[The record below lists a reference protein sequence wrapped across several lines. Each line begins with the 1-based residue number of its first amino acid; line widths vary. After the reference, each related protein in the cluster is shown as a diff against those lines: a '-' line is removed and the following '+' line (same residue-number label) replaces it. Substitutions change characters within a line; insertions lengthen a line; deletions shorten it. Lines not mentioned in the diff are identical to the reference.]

1 MFKRYLIRLAAA
13 AAVSAGMTAW
23 LLWREDSLHPLLFL
37 EGTVLLLSI
46 LYGMGW
52 IGEFFTRG
60 LSQMMQFT
68 MMGILFKSLPG
79 FLVGMALIFVLAAAA
94 VAIAVPAGVIQIIC
108 KGVQARALDRAELP
122 GCEE

>member
-68 MMGILFKSLPG
+68 MMGILFKHK
-79 FLVGMALIFVLAAAA
+79 
-94 VAIAVPAGVIQIIC
+94 AGVDVPQLLSQELRHSPVSKAGPAPFPC
-108 KGVQARALDRAELP
+108 RQTAPGGPLRRA
-122 GCEE
+122 

>member
-13 AAVSAGMTAW
+13 AAVSAGTTAW
-23 LLWREDSLHPLLFL
+23 LLWREDSLYPLLFL

-94 VAIAVPAGVIQIIC
+94 VAVAVPAGLIQIIR